1 MMIDKLEWLSVK
13 QLEFFHT
20 VMTIYKMKHF
30 NEPEYFV
37 DKIQNVNRN
46 GNIIL
51 NNCRLSLFRKS
62 FSFRGPEYWNS
73 LPSELRNISGI
84 SNFKKELK
92 KWVMQNVQRFHDD
105 FFDSSF
111 IFISISGLPLIS
123 SDILYYIFLFP
134 LFSFFAYAKGL

>member
-1 MMIDKLEWLSVK
+1 MMFDKLEWLSVK

-20 VMTIYKMKHF
+20 VMTIYKMKQF

-62 FSFRGPEYWNS
+62 FSFRGLEYWNS
-73 LPSELRNISGI
+73 LPSELRSISGI

-92 KWVMQNVQRFHDD
+92 KWVMQNVQRFHDH
-105 FFDSSF
+105 
-111 IFISISGLPLIS
+111 
-123 SDILYYIFLFP
+123 
-134 LFSFFAYAKGL
+134 

>member
-1 MMIDKLEWLSVK
+1 
-13 QLEFFHT
+13 
-20 VMTIYKMKHF
+20 MTIYKMKQF

-62 FSFRGPEYWNS
+62 FSFRGLEYWNS
-73 LPSELRNISGI
+73 LPSELRSISGI

-92 KWVMQNVQRFHDD
+92 KWVMQNVQRFHDHQ
-105 FFDSSF
+105 FDSSF
-111 IFISISGLPLIS
+111 ICISISGLPLIS
-123 SDILYYIFLFP
+123 SDKLQDVFLKCHC
-134 LFSFFAYAKGL
+134 LKKTIIRL